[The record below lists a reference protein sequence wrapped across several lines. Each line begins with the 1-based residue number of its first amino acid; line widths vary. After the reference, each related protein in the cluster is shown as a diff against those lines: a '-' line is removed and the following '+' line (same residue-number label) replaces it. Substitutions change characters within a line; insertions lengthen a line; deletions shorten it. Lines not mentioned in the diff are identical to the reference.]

1 MKKPKAVPA
10 MNKAPIKTGGFLR
23 ELNKNKYLLLMIL
36 PAMLYVFIF
45 NYVPMPGI
53 VIAFKNYIYN
63 KGIWGSDWVGF
74 KNFGFLVK
82 SGALTRITINT
93 IWYNLMFIA
102 FDLVFQIGIAVI
114 LSEIS
119 GKKFKKV
126 SQTLI
131 LMPYFI
137 SWVVAGAIVYNI
149 LGTDY
154 GIVNG
159 ILAAQG
165 NDKISFMNT
174 PEIWP
179 AIFVIFRVW
188 KGLGYG
194 SVVYLAAIT
203 GLDQEIYEAAEIDG
217 ANIYQR
223 IFHIT
228 LPMIKPTVMVL
239 LMLNL
244 SRIIRGDFQMFYNLT
259 GNNPMLYDV
268 SDVIDTYV
276 YRCMIMSQNYGM
288 SGAAGLYQSVLG
300 FVIIMMF
307 NTIIRKIQPDY
318 ALF

>member
-1 MKKPKAVPA
+1 MAKAKAAAPAAPKQ
-10 MNKAPIKTGGFLR
+10 KGGFLR
-23 ELNKNKYLLLMIL
+23 ELNKNKYLFLMIF

-45 NYVPMPGI
+45 NYAPMPGI

-63 KGIWGSDWVGF
+63 KGIWGSDWIGF

-82 SGALTRITINT
+82 SGALSRITINT
-93 IWYNLMFIA
+93 VWYNLMFIA

-114 LSEIS
+114 LSEIV

-159 ILAAQG
+159 ILKSQG
-165 NDKISFMNT
+165 KEIIPFMNT

-223 IFHIT
+223 IWHIT

-244 SRIIRGDFQMFYNLT
+244 SKIIRGDFQMFYNLS
-259 GNNPMLYDV
+259 GNNPMLYNV

-276 YRCMIMSQNYGM
+276 YRCMIQTQNFGM

-300 FVIIMMF
+300 FVIIMVF
-307 NTIIRKIQPDY
+307 NTIIRHIQPDY